1 MYNTDNKINK
11 ALKIAMI
18 QHNITNNE
26 LAERLEKSK
35 QATSNLLKQDNY
47 TLDTLDVLLSALG
60 YKLQLTFIDTEGN
73 KDIKIDIEL

>member
-26 LAERLEKSK
+26 LSERMQKSK

-47 TLDTLDVLLSALG
+47 TLDTLDSLLNALG
-60 YKLQLTFIDTEGN
+60 YKLKLTFVDLEGN
-73 KDIKIDIEL
+73 NNINID

>member
-1 MYNTDNKINK
+1 MYNTDNKVNK

-26 LAERLEKSK
+26 LSERMQKSK

-47 TLDTLDVLLSALG
+47 TLDTLDSLLNALG
-60 YKLQLTFIDTEGN
+60 YKLKLIFEDTEN
-73 KDIKIDIEL
+73 KNNIEID